1 MGEMAAVAG
10 EMLSGVRLVKA
21 FCAEQFE
28 ARRFSRGS
36 AKVIDARIDAI
47 KLQALYSSVVD
58 ACALA
63 GTVIVIVVA
72 SRWVVSGTFTVGA
85 LVAYLGYLNKI
96 YSPVK
101 SLSKVNLTIQKS
113 LVAADRIFELMDL
126 APESIP
132 RNTSARQQDRRL
144 PSLGGEFFE
153 ESFQTPPGVGA

>member
-1 MGEMAAVAG
+1 IGEMAAVAG

-21 FCAEQFE
+21 FCAEKFE
-28 ARRFSRGS
+28 AKRFSDRS

-58 ACALA
+58 ACVLA

-96 YSPVK
+96 YGPVK
-101 SLSKVNLTIQKS
+101 KLSKVNLTIHKHV
-113 LVAADRIFELMDL
+113 VAAECVFELRD
-126 APESIP
+126 
-132 RNTSARQQDRRL
+132 
-144 PSLGGEFFE
+144 F
-153 ESFQTPPGVGA
+153 